1 MRSNED
7 RTGNDVEKSELSFD
21 SLGEDDGD
29 DDAEGHDGEN
39 DPEGSHTMVGD
50 GFSVNV
56 EGGKV
61 ACGRGQSGRVR
72 VVRVTVSSRVGRMNG
87 LGDGESAGSGS
98 VALEELHDD

>member
-7 RTGNDVEKSELSFD
+7 RTGNDVEKSELSFN
-21 SLGEDDGD
+21 SLGEDGGD

-50 GFSVNV
+50 GLSVNV
-56 EGGKV
+56 ERGKV
-61 ACGRGQSGRVR
+61 TCGRGQSGRMR
-72 VVRVTVSSRVGRMNG
+72 VVRVTVSSRVRRVNG
-87 LGDGESAGSGS
+87 FGDGESAGSGS